1 MEVPMTDDVTGLL
14 DQFGRPVPRSV
25 VAAMRAEISNT
36 DAIDGRPPFSGHF
49 AARMRPELLGAVIRA
64 ADNGSSLEWRIV
76 QEEIEELYPH
86 YHAVL
91 SKRRRGVCQLPITVR
106 PASDDAAHQAH
117 AEFVTDW
124 LETGVLQD
132 ALFDITDAIG
142 KGASVSEIM
151 WETAP
156 GRVRPSRMCF
166 REARFFEISW
176 KDGET
181 IWLRTSSK
189 PDLETMGGFAELAP
203 HKFVQ
208 HRHKSKSGLTI
219 RAGLTRSVAFL
230 WMYAMFTLRDW
241 ALFTQA
247 YGMPIRVGRYGPEA
261 SAADKS
267 VLWRAVSSVAG
278 DVAAMIPKSM
288 EIEFTKDT
296 DRRAGSE
303 LYERRLDWLDRTVSK
318 VVLGGTAGTDATPGS
333 HAAGRTHRAVEQDV
347 ERFDAMLL
355 GNTITRQLVAPMVA
369 FTFGPQAHYPVLVI
383 GQPDQVPLAEFTQG
397 VAAFVPLGLKVRARE
412 VRERLGLT
420 APEPAD
426 ELLAPAAA
434 PAAGKLPPSGSP
446 GDPDADMQ
454 TGRQVLG
461 RLLTLQAEQ
470 SPELVERLTDRLAGE
485 AAGALAG
492 MTGAVRHAI
501 EAATDMHDLAHRLSR
516 LDLPRPA
523 FAEALARGLAL
534 AHLAGQADLLAEA
547 GLRRG

>member
-1 MEVPMTDDVTGLL
+1 
-14 DQFGRPVPRSV
+14 
-25 VAAMRAEISNT
+25 
-36 DAIDGRPPFSGHF
+36 
-49 AARMRPELLGAVIRA
+49 
-64 ADNGSSLEWRIV
+64 
-76 QEEIEELYPH
+76 
-86 YHAVL
+86 
-91 SKRRRGVCQLPITVR
+91 
-106 PASDDAAHQAH
+106 
-117 AEFVTDW
+117 
-124 LETGVLQD
+124 
-132 ALFDITDAIG
+132 
-142 KGASVSEIM
+142 
-151 WETAP
+151 
-156 GRVRPSRMCF
+156 
-166 REARFFEISW
+166 
-176 KDGET
+176 
-181 IWLRTSSK
+181 
-189 PDLETMGGFAELAP
+189 
-203 HKFVQ
+203 
-208 HRHKSKSGLTI
+208 
-219 RAGLTRSVAFL
+219 
-230 WMYAMFTLRDW
+230 
-241 ALFTQA
+241 
-247 YGMPIRVGRYGPEA
+247 
-261 SAADKS
+261 
-267 VLWRAVSSVAG
+267 
-278 DVAAMIPKSM
+278 
-288 EIEFTKDT
+288 
-296 DRRAGSE
+296 
-303 LYERRLDWLDRTVSK
+303 
-318 VVLGGTAGTDATPGS
+318 
-333 HAAGRTHRAVEQDV
+333 
-347 ERFDAMLL
+347 
-355 GNTITRQLVAPMVA
+355 
-369 FTFGPQAHYPVLVI
+369 LVI